1 MFSIVFVVGVF
12 VFAPGLDE
20 KKVYCT
26 YSFTLVN
33 KKNRSFF
40 LSFVLSAYSMDRST
54 AVFSPLSLCWIIS
67 VGNKVNGERT
77 AGPSQ

>member
-1 MFSIVFVVGVF
+1 MFSIVFVVVVF

-33 KKNRSFF
+33 KKKSFVRSSLHTVWTDGVPQYFRRSVSAGLF
-40 LSFVLSAYSMDRST
+40 LSE
-54 AVFSPLSLCWIIS
+54 I
-67 VGNKVNGERT
+67 K
-77 AGPSQ
+77 